1 MKNMRILLL
10 KPRKNL
16 KEIKLNNLS
25 NNEIKKLIDC
35 EDFGNVLCAKL
46 NNENI
51 EILVDI
57 QGENKEENI
66 TLLKN
71 GNIQV
76 TLHGNVL
83 LVGKDDNFNLV
94 GLNQHQINIINE
106 MYSNMQKV

>member
-1 MKNMRILLL
+1 MKNIRILLL
-10 KPRKNL
+10 EPQNDL
-16 KEIKLNNLS
+16 KEINLNNLS

-35 EDFGNVLCAKL
+35 EEFGNVLCEKL

-57 QGENKEENI
+57 QGQSKEENI

-71 GNIQV
+71 GNVQV

-83 LVGKDDNFNLV
+83 FVGKDDNFNLI
-94 GLNQHQINIINE
+94 GLNQNQINIINE
-106 MYSNMQKV
+106 MHSNMQEI